1 MSLDADRYLPWR
13 VAGSYLEACNCEAIC
28 PCRTVGGRSGGRST
42 YGICEGA
49 LSWQIEA
56 GGAGELAL
64 DGLRVVLALRYSD
77 DEPGSPWSFTLYLDE
92 RGDRR
97 QREAL
102 ESIFLGRLGGTPER
116 QFPWVWKESNLLG
129 VRHVGIEIDHRPG
142 RGWFRAGRAV
152 ELRVRE
158 PLDDTEPVTCVI
170 PGHHR
175 SGREVI
181 AEALSVE
188 DPPLEFAVRGRC
200 GYEATF
206 DYSSAEPAD

>member
-1 MSLDADRYLPWR
+1 MSVEAEPYLPWR

-28 PCRTVGGRSGGRST
+28 PCRTVGGRPGGRST
-42 YGICEGA
+42 YGVCEGA

-56 GGAGELAL
+56 GSAGALEL
-64 DGLRVVLALRYSD
+64 DGLRVVLALRYDD
-77 DEPGSPWSFTLYLDE
+77 DEPGSPWNFTLYVDE
-92 RGDRR
+92 RGDHR

-102 ESIFLGRLGGTPER
+102 EGIYLGRLGGTPEQ
-116 QFPWVWKESNLLG
+116 QFPWVWKHSELLG
-129 VRHVGIEIDHRPG
+129 VRHVAIELDHSPG
-142 RGWFRAGRAV
+142 RGWFRAGGAV

-158 PLDDTEPVTCVI
+158 PLDDTESVTCVI

-181 AEALSVE
+181 AELLRVE
-188 DPPLEFAVRGRC
+188 DRPLEFELSGRC

-206 DYSSAEPAD
+206 DYSSAGGAG